1 VGLLVKHTKEFK
13 KSQRTCGVH
22 FADKVYDF
30 GEGGPGQGGK
40 MDGDGEYM
48 TKGEKRYVDR
58 ILQRGQGQIQGASQP
73 MEEEYPQQSHPG
85 DMGYG
90 YRDSDQMGEQ
100 FYPGMNIHNHHY
112 SQEQAQLM
120 LSQQNEHITPSKL
133 LAANMQRQ
141 SQRSKIDD
149 AESSENNLMR
159 NQGACIYDTFS
170 PSFNQ
175 MTMQRPDS
183 KTYNGQYRKSK
194 DHMRKNTNKAQ
205 QRRHQQAQDTDEN
218 HQHQNQ
224 NFDGNFLHF

>member
-1 VGLLVKHTKEFK
+1 
-13 KSQRTCGVH
+13 
-22 FADKVYDF
+22 
-30 GEGGPGQGGK
+30 
-40 MDGDGEYM
+40 MDGDGEYL
-48 TKGEKRYVDR
+48 TKGEMRYVDR
-58 ILQRGQGQIQGASQP
+58 ILQRGQGQMQGASRP
-73 MEEEYPQQSHPG
+73 MEEEYPQQGYPG

-90 YRDSDQMGEQ
+90 YRDSDQIGDQ

-120 LSQQNEHITPSKL
+120 PNQLNEHINPSKL
-133 LAANMQRQ
+133 LSTHMQRQ
-141 SQRSKIDD
+141 SQRSKPDD

-159 NQGACIYDTFS
+159 NQGACIYDTFN
-170 PSFNQ
+170 PSHNQ

-205 QRRHQQAQDTDEN
+205 QRRHKQAQDTDEN

-224 NFDGNFLHF
+224 NFDRNFLHFLKNFR